1 MKIYL
6 LVKNIYNKKSSKD
19 FSRKKKKKAP
29 SFEVP
34 HLCSSLGTSPQRS
47 SEGVSLPPP
56 ETKKYLDFQ

>member
-19 FSRKKKKKAP
+19 FSRKKKAP

-47 SEGVSLPPP
+47 SEGVSLPPL